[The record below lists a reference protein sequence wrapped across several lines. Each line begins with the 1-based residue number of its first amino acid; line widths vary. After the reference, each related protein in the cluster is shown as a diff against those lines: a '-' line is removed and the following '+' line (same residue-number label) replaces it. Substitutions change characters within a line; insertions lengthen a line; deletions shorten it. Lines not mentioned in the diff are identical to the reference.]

1 MLTTNDMAMI
11 VRCKYTEILI
21 NAGFVMS
28 FFVVFCRN
36 AITLSAGGVQTIADF
51 VERDA
56 IGILAK

>member
-1 MLTTNDMAMI
+1 MAMI
-11 VRCKYTEILI
+11 VQCKYTEILI
-21 NAGFVMS
+21 NASFVMS

-51 VERDA
+51 VELDA